1 MFLGRD
7 PAERTTNSTWSVDE
21 LWVLPSGT
29 TNMSKETYMC
39 EKKEAPSVQ
48 KETCIRDM
56 YV

>member
-39 EKKEAPSVQ
+39 EKKGDPSVQ